1 MSFTAAKARISRIID
16 NLSKQRESNALQ
28 YCEELISLVNERLEK
43 KGVDSD
49 GQKFPLYSKNN
60 LAYKTALKVIQQSN
74 RPSAAKSLKHGET
87 SYEDIRKLL
96 GLPID
101 KRTHVLTANMLK
113 SIRPT
118 VIENTSEKTV
128 IEIKSA
134 SQENQLKLNQ
144 NSFRMKTNLL
154 APNKNEIEFLE
165 AVNKERLNAA
175 IIS

>member
-1 MSFTAAKARISRIID
+1 MSFTFAKVRIARIID
-16 NLSKQRESNALQ
+16 NLSQQRQENALQ
-28 YCEELISLVNERLEK
+28 YCEEYISLLRERLEK
-43 KGVDSD
+43 KGEGSD

-60 LAYKTALKVIQQSN
+60 LAYKTALKVIESSN
-74 RPSAAKSLKHGET
+74 RPSAAKNLKQGET

-101 KRTHVLTANMLK
+101 RRTHVFTANMLK

-118 VIENTSEKTV
+118 VIENTPEKTV

-134 SQENQLKLNQ
+134 SQENQLKLNA
-144 NSFRMKTNLL
+144 NSFNMKTNLL
-154 APNKNEIEFLE
+154 APNKNEVEFLE
-165 AVNKERLNAA
+165 SVNKERLNNA